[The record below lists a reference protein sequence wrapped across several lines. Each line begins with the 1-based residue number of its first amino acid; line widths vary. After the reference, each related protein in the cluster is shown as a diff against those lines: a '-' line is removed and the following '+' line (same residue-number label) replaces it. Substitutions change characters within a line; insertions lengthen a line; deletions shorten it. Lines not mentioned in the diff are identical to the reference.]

1 MTETSSRSMTA
12 PSLEAAALEAA
23 LPPDL
28 TDGGLTGRLLAGLL
42 ARWRVGSLS
51 VTTPGGRTL
60 QVRGAQSPERHAH
73 LDIHRWRGIRR
84 LVLGGDLGLAEAYI
98 DGDWS
103 SPDLAG
109 MLTLGLANR
118 NALDGALE
126 PPLPLR
132 LWRLMQHRLNTNS
145 KSGSRRNISAHYDLG
160 NDFYRPWLD
169 ETMQYS
175 SALYRRQGDDLRTAQ
190 AAKLA
195 EIRRRLDVAPGARVL
210 EIGCGWGA
218 VAEALTR
225 EGVNVVGLTLSTEQ
239 LAFARQRLERAGL
252 AERADL
258 RLEDYRDVEGQYDA
272 IVSIEMI
279 EAVGEAHWPT
289 YFRVLAERLK
299 PGASALIQ
307 AITIRDDEF
316 EAYRASP
323 DFIQRH
329 VFPGGMLPS
338 PGILRAQAEAA
349 GLRVEQPLLF
359 GPSYART
366 LADWDRR
373 FQDVWPDLEGMA
385 PRNGRGRPLDR
396 AFKRL
401 WEYYF
406 AYCIAGFN
414 EGTIDVGLWR
424 FTRPAE

>member
-1 MTETSSRSMTA
+1 MTETSSRSLTA

-23 LPPDL
+23 LPPEL
-28 TDGGLTGRLLAGLL
+28 TDGGLTGRLLGGLL
-42 ARWRVGSLS
+42 RRWRVGSLS

-60 QVRGAQSPERHAH
+60 SVRGAVHPQRHAH
-73 LDIHRWRGIRR
+73 LDIHRWRAIRR

-126 PPLPLR
+126 PPAPLR
-132 LWRLMQHRLNTNS
+132 LWRLIRHRLNANS
-145 KSGSRRNISAHYDLG
+145 KTGSRRNIAAHYDLG

-169 ETMQYS
+169 AGMQYS
-175 SALYRRQGDDLRTAQ
+175 SALYRHQEDDLETAQ

-195 EIRRRLDVAPGARVL
+195 EIRRRLDVSPGAKVL

-225 EGVNVVGLTLSTEQ
+225 DGAEVVGLTLSREQ

-252 AERADL
+252 AGRADL
-258 RLEDYRDVEGQYDA
+258 RLQDYRDADGQYDA

-279 EAVGEAHWPT
+279 EAVGEEHWPT

-316 EAYRASP
+316 EAYRSSP

-338 PGILRAQAEAA
+338 PGILKAQAEAA
-349 GLRVEQPLLF
+349 GLGVAEPLLF

-373 FQDVWPDLEGMA
+373 FQAAWPKLDGLA
-385 PRNGRGRPLDR
+385 PRNGRGRPLDT

-406 AYCIAGFN
+406 AYCIAGFS

-424 FTRPAE
+424 FTRPAD